1 MIGEWDMREIF
12 NSDSKLMKVL
22 GKLFDIGYL
31 SILFIIFSLPVI
43 TIGASLT
50 ALYYTTVKVIRR
62 DRGYIFQEFFR
73 SFRLNFLN
81 ATILWIIQLLLT
93 VVMIFNVS
101 TVVEDNGGAVNFMT
115 GAYMVM
121 GIIIYA
127 VSCYVYPV
135 LSRFEMKKRQI
146 VRLSLYMAVK
156 HIYFTI
162 PFIVISLAAVIALIL
177 FIPYLPIV
185 PLVVPALASLL
196 YSFMM
201 EPVLKKYMHTE
212 KTTTQDGEVITQWY
226 EE

>member
-1 MIGEWDMREIF
+1 MREIF
-12 NSDSKLMKVL
+12 NSDSKLMKTL
-22 GKLFDIGYL
+22 SKLFDIGYL
-31 SILFIIFSLPVI
+31 SIVFIIFSIPII

-62 DRGYIFQEFFR
+62 DRGYVFQEFFR
-73 SFRLNFLN
+73 SFRMNFLN
-81 ATILWIIQLLLT
+81 ATVLWVIQLLLT
-93 VVMIFNVS
+93 ALMIFNVS
-101 TVVEDNGGAVNFMT
+101 TVVEGNDGTANFMT
-115 GAYMVM
+115 GAYIVI

-127 VSCYVYPV
+127 ISCYAYPV
-135 LSRFEMKKRQI
+135 LSRFHMKKRQI

-162 PFIVISLAAVIALIL
+162 PFIILSLAGVTAVVLL
-177 FIPYLPIV
+177 IPYLPIV
-185 PLVVPALASLL
+185 PLVVPALTSLV

-201 EPVLKKYMHTE
+201 EIVLKKYMNTD

>member
-1 MIGEWDMREIF
+1 MREIF
-12 NSDSKLMKVL
+12 SSDSKLMKAL

-31 SILFIIFSLPVI
+31 SIVFILFSLPVI

-62 DRGYIFQEFFR
+62 DRGYVFQEFFR
-73 SFRLNFLN
+73 SFRLNFFN
-81 ATILWIIQLLLT
+81 ATILWIIQLLLM
-93 VVMIFNVS
+93 VVMIFNMSAVM
-101 TVVEDNGGAVNFMT
+101 EQNNGAVNFMT

-121 GIIIYA
+121 SLIIYA
-127 VSCYVYPV
+127 VACYAYPV

-162 PFIVISLAAVIALIL
+162 PFIVLSLAGGAAVILLVSYI
-177 FIPYLPIV
+177 PIV
-185 PLVVPALASLL
+185 PLVVPALTALL

-201 EPVLKKYMHTE
+201 EPVLKKYMHTSP
-212 KTTTQDGEVITQWY
+212 TTTQDGEIITQWY
-226 EE
+226 DE

>member
-1 MIGEWDMREIF
+1 MREIF
-12 NSDSKLMKVL
+12 SSDSKLMKAL

-31 SILFIIFSLPVI
+31 SIVFILFSLPVI

-62 DRGYIFQEFFR
+62 DRGYVFQEFFR
-73 SFRLNFLN
+73 SFRLNFFN
-81 ATILWIIQLLLT
+81 ATILWIIQLLLM
-93 VVMIFNVS
+93 VVMIFNMSAVM
-101 TVVEDNGGAVNFMT
+101 EQNNGTVNFMT

-121 GIIIYA
+121 SLIIYA
-127 VSCYVYPV
+127 VACYAYPV

-162 PFIVISLAAVIALIL
+162 PFIVLSLAGGAAVILLVSYI
-177 FIPYLPIV
+177 PIV
-185 PLVVPALASLL
+185 PLVVPALTALL

-201 EPVLKKYMHTE
+201 EPVLKKYMHTSP
-212 KTTTQDGEVITQWY
+212 TTTQDGEIITQWY
-226 EE
+226 DE

>member
-1 MIGEWDMREIF
+1 MREIF
-12 NSDSKLMKVL
+12 SSDSKLMKVL

-31 SILFIIFSLPVI
+31 SIVFIVFSLPVI

-62 DRGYIFQEFFR
+62 DRGYVFQEFFR

-81 ATILWIIQLLLT
+81 ATVLWLIQLLLT
-93 VVMIFNVS
+93 AVMIFNVS
-101 TVVEDNGGAVNFMT
+101 VVVADNGGVVNFMT
-115 GAYMVM
+115 GAYIVM
-121 GIIIYA
+121 SVIIYA
-127 VSCYVYPV
+127 VACYAYPV

-162 PFIVISLAAVIALIL
+162 PFIALSLGTIAAIVFLVPL
-177 FIPYLPIV
+177 LPIV
-185 PLVVPALASLL
+185 PLVAPALASLL
-196 YSFMM
+196 YSYMM
-201 EPVLKKYMHTE
+201 EIVLKKYMRTE
-212 KTTTQDGEVITQWY
+212 KTTAQDGEVITQWY

>member
-1 MIGEWDMREIF
+1 MREIF
-12 NSDSKLMKVL
+12 NSDSKLMKIL

-31 SILFIIFSLPVI
+31 SIVFIIFCIPIV

-62 DRGYIFQEFFR
+62 DRGYVFQEFFR

-93 VVMIFNVS
+93 VLMVFNVS
-101 TVVEDNGGAVNFMT
+101 TIVEDNGGAVNFMT
-115 GAYMVM
+115 GAYIVM
-121 GIIIYA
+121 GFIIYA
-127 VSCYVYPV
+127 VACYAYPV
-135 LSRFEMKKRQI
+135 LSRFDMKKRQI
-146 VRLSLYMAVK
+146 VRLSLYMAIK

-162 PFIVISLAAVIALIL
+162 PFVILSFAGVAAVVLL
-177 FIPYLPIV
+177 IPYFPIV
-185 PLVVPALASLL
+185 PLLIPALTSLL

-201 EPVLKKYMHTE
+201 EILLKKYMHTE
-212 KTTTQDGEVITQWY
+212 QQVTQDGEVIKQWY